1 MQTMIKKR
9 GHVTK
14 NEPDYTKTT
23 KKRKEDET
31 NISTT
36 MVSHAQCLKNL
47 FRKCERNG
55 KNSGTT
61 NAGKTNEPDYKL
73 RKENEANVRS
83 NNDLS
88 S

>member
-31 NISTT
+31 NISATT
-36 MVSHAQCLKNL
+36 VSHAQCLKNL
-47 FRKCERNG
+47 FRKMRT
-55 KNSGTT
+55 K
-61 NAGKTNEPDYKL
+61 
-73 RKENEANVRS
+73 R
-83 NNDLS
+83 
-88 S
+88 